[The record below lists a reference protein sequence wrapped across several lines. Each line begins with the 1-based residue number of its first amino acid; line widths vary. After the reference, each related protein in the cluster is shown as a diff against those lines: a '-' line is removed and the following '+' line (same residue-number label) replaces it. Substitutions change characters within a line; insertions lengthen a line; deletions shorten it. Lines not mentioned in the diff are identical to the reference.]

1 MFGKRSVDEPIK
13 FFPLISNQKKY
24 PKQLKQPKMV
34 MLYILA
40 FGFCTLLGCENG
52 TYGENCNNM
61 CGHCIDGE
69 FCDHTNGS
77 CLNGCNPGYVG
88 DECKTSEFDMFNKEL
103 HSTVVVD
110 QFV

>member
-1 MFGKRSVDEPIK
+1 
-13 FFPLISNQKKY
+13 
-24 PKQLKQPKMV
+24 MV